1 MANIKKLVPIT
12 GTAVAG
18 ESYDGKYTVT
28 PSRSAQILS
37 TANRVDITQYYTKA
51 EVDELIAKAIAEAMG
66 TNGGGYFWKSVKE
79 E

>member
-37 TANRVDITQYYTKA
+37 TANKVMLDDVTVLAVPYSITTNTAGGTTLYIAT
-51 EVDELIAKAIAEAMG
+51 EVE
-66 TNGGGYFWKSVKE
+66 
-79 E
+79 